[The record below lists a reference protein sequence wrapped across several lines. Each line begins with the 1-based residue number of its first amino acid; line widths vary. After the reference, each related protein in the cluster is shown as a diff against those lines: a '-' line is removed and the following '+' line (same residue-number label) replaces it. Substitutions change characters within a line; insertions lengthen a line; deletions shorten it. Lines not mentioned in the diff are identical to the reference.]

1 MSRVKRVYVGQL
13 IHFKKQLKRP
23 FTIVADIMPDGFSD
37 ELFVSEFCVCFSSL
51 WRAIIEKHQ
60 MYSSKDK
67 GRVKKGLKAIYHF
80 PEAKQFVLWNA
91 RGVINR
97 TRRNHARGVIKP
109 DEERTSI
116 RERYFKRSCIK
127 EIARRMIEKKTQ
139 DVQQRVEPDFAN
151 YFIKIYFDVKHR
163 YPEDVN
169 TRMQILEEVSKYK
182 CAKTISFFFKVNA
195 SERNFW
201 LRRYAFLT
209 LQQTFG
215 FSQMK
220 LRPNRKGKKHKGDD
234 IEPVMIDTPEA
245 LVSEI
250 YNSQYE
256 LERHKEFDVFLSH
269 SSFDRN
275 KLIKLK
281 VLLNSHNLSVYL
293 DWTEDRTALRR
304 EVTNADTAKVIMERI
319 KNSQSLM
326 YVLTSASLS
335 SAWASW
341 ELGYAHALGKKICV
355 LKVEDVSENPA
366 FLDLYDQVKIC
377 GESVVVHSNGV
388 QKPLKVWL
396 AA

>member
-1 MSRVKRVYVGQL
+1 MSRAKRAYDGQMM
-13 IHFKKQLKRP
+13 HFRKQLKRP
-23 FTIVADIMPDGFSD
+23 FSIVADIMPDDFSD
-37 ELFVSEFCVCFSSL
+37 ELFVSEFCACFSSL

-67 GRVKKGLKAIYHF
+67 GRVKKGIKAIYHF
-80 PEAKQFVLWNA
+80 PEAKRYVLWNA

-97 TRRNHARGVIKP
+97 TRRNHAKGVIKP
-109 DEERTSI
+109 DEERASI

-127 EIARRMIEKKTQ
+127 EIARRKIEKKTQ
-139 DVQQRVEPDFAN
+139 DAQQRVEPDFAN
-151 YFIKIYFDVKHR
+151 YFIKIYFNVKHR
-163 YPEDVN
+163 HPEDVN
-169 TRMQILEEVSKYK
+169 TRMQILEEASKYK
-182 CAKTISFFFKVNA
+182 CAKTVSFFFKVNA
-195 SERNFW
+195 SERNFC

-215 FSQMK
+215 FSQVK
-220 LRPNRKGKKHKGDD
+220 FRRNRKGKKHRGDD

-256 LERHKEFDVFLSH
+256 LEQHKEFDVFLSH

-275 KLIKLK
+275 NLIKLK

-293 DWTEDRTALRR
+293 DWTEDRTALSR
-304 EVTNADTAKVIMERI
+304 ELTNADTAKVIMERI

-341 ELGYAHALGKKICV
+341 ELGYAHALGKRICV

-366 FLDLYDQVKIC
+366 FLDLYDQAKIC
-377 GESVVVHSNGV
+377 GGSVVVHSNGE
-388 QKPLKVWL
+388 QKPLKAWL
-396 AA
+396 AT